1 MLEDFRQRVPAAAR
15 DAGQGSGWQWEL
27 FFTWTA
33 ERVEQNH
40 ALLDAGVAAG
50 ALKPVP
56 RPAPLRATRPA
67 GLDGALW
74 ASLERYLT
82 YDGWREPYYSDVPP
96 VCAFGASAVYFLRKG
111 RAS

>member
-1 MLEDFRQRVPAAAR
+1 MTTNDLTPNIQITAT
-15 DAGQGSGWQWEL
+15 SG
-27 FFTWTA
+27 
-33 ERVEQNH
+33 
-40 ALLDAGVAAG
+40 G
-50 ALKPVP
+50 
-56 RPAPLRATRPA
+56 PAPLRATRPA